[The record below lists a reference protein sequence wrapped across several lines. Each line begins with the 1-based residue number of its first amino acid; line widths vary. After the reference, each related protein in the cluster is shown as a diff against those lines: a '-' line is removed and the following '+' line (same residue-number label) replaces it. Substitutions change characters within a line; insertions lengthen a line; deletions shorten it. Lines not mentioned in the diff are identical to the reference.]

1 MKRTLFDDDSDGE
14 SGKEVKLTTNKE
26 FAKKYENKKKR
37 EELAQCLFKAIS
49 FSSKPFPSTHAKTD
63 CYCFFKFSN

>member
-26 FAKKYENKKKR
+26 FAKKYEKKKKR

-49 FSSKPFPSTHAKTD
+49 FHHFLFHQHMLKLTVVFIL
-63 CYCFFKFSN
+63 